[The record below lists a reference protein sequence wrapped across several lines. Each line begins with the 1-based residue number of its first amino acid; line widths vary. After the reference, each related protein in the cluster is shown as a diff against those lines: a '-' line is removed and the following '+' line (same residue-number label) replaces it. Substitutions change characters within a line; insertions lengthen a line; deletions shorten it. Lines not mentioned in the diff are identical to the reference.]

1 MPRGER
7 NTEWINYVS
16 RASKKNGKS
25 FMCSSTMESVKKG
38 YEAQQ
43 RKNMKDM
50 GLPVKKKKTTT
61 TIKKVKPIKSA
72 TPPTKKKEWQKLTAK
87 NGRVYWK
94 DTESSMVVWKDPT

>member
-7 NTEWINYVS
+7 NNEWINYVS
-16 RASKKNGKS
+16 QASKKNGKS

-43 RKNMKDM
+43 KKNMKDM

-61 TIKKVKPIKSA
+61 TTKKVKPATSA
-72 TPPTKKKEWQKLTAK
+72 TPPTKKKEWVKLTAK

-94 DTESSMVVWKDPT
+94 DTKSSEVVWKDPT